1 MILFLDDSPERAAV
15 AYQRM
20 SKDEQDQTIWCRTVE
35 ETITTL
41 WDYREVLKFVFLDHD
56 LGGETYVNTKR
67 EDCGMEVV
75 RYLENLSVKEPIE
88 FNQFENIKFIIHSWN
103 ITAGAKMMER
113 LKTIG
118 LNVDFKPFG
127 MR

>member
-15 AYQRM
+15 TYQRM
-20 SKDEQDQTIWCRTVE
+20 SKEDRDSTIWCRTVQ

-41 WDYREVLKFVFLDHD
+41 WDYRDVLTRVYLDHD

-67 EDCGMEVV
+67 EDCGMEIV
-75 RYLENLSVKEPIE
+75 RYLEQLLIKDPIE
-88 FNQFENIKFIIHSWN
+88 FKRFEQIKFIVHSWN
-103 ITAGAKMMER
+103 ITAGAKMRDR
-113 LKTIG
+113 LITIG

-127 MR
+127 TR